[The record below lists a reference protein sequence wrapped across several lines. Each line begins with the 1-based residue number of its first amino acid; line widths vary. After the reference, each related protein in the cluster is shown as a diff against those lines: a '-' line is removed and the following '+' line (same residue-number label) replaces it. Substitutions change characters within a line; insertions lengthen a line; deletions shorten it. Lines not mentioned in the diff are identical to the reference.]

1 MYVRKVARFTNTQ
14 RPQINLQS
22 KSSIFKYNSR
32 LQETGLK
39 I

>member
-14 RPQINLQS
+14 PQINLQS
-22 KSSIFKYNSR
+22 KSSIFKHNSR